1 MISKFK
7 NRSLEERINE
17 ANYMMKKHRNSIC
30 CIIEK
35 SETCKNLSE
44 LKRKKYIIPN
54 DLLVSQLIYII
65 RRRCNLDPKMAIF
78 IYINNIIPNSNAK
91 LQDLYNNNKDED
103 GFLYIKYSGEN
114 TFG

>member
-1 MISKFK
+1 MICKIK
-7 NRSLEERINE
+7 NLSLDDRIKE
-17 ANYMMKKHRNSIC
+17 STYMMEKHPNSIC

-35 SETCKNLSE
+35 SDKCKNLVD

-54 DLLVSQLIYII
+54 DLIISQLIYII
-65 RRRCNLDPKMAIF
+65 RRRVNIDSKMGIF

-91 LQDLYNNNKDED
+91 LQDLYNKNKSED